1 MLVLFVAQLGART
14 MPDAWR
20 KLNTDFPNYYLTARL
35 AHEHFDASR
44 VYEWTWFERQKDHRE
59 LDQRIVGM
67 VPITGFSTLF
77 VYPLTS
83 LPPLVAKHWWIVI
96 NIVLLVG
103 TMALLRGVTEIS
115 WRRIFLVVAL
125 SFPLRV
131 NFLYGQYYVLLLF
144 LLTLACYLYLRETR
158 FMAGL
163 AIGVATGL
171 KVFPGIFLLYFLR
184 KRDLKAFAGG
194 VAGGVGSAIISIFAF
209 GWQLHH
215 VYLAQVLP
223 RVMRGE
229 GLDPYNLKAASLSSL
244 LHRLFIFEPL
254 LNPHPAVN
262 AAWLFAVFH
271 PLLQMLVV
279 APALLL
285 AIPRD
290 WTAQRIRLEWAALL
304 VASLA
309 ISTSASPYLFTVLI
323 LPACLL
329 LAKLPR
335 KGPHLYYL
343 SVMALYIATGWL
355 SGTYE
360 GHEGWAAI
368 FAVPRLY
375 ACLLFCLFA
384 FALLKRESAAQARDL
399 DRLGWAI
406 ALGALLVFSVVS
418 NLRQQRGVYDDY
430 RWRALAPP
438 NAYMT
443 MHPVVQG
450 DAVHFISMLGDGYH
464 SGIERQGHIQFS
476 SPSDADRLSLAA
488 GNGDA
493 WVEDSGKAST
503 LLPISGGSV
512 KDRILDGQSPTISYD
527 GRHLAFIR
535 EDHGRGRIVVRDLD
549 CGKGA
554 EVAVTPPE
562 LNVFEA
568 SFLTADGLG
577 GMVFSASSKSG
588 PSLFTVDES
597 GNVRPLDSEEA
608 RYPAVSPDGR
618 WLAYSR
624 LQKGSWNLEIRDLT
638 NGQTREVTHAE
649 CNATE
654 PAWAADS
661 KTLLYASDCGR
672 ALWFTVICKR
682 QVIP

>member
-1 MLVLFVAQLGART
+1 VLVLFLVQLGTRA
-14 MPDAWR
+14 MPDAWK

-35 AHEHFDASR
+35 VHEHFDASR
-44 VYEWTWFERQKDHRE
+44 VYEWTWFERQKDHRD

-83 LPPLVAKHWWIVI
+83 LPPLMAKHRWIVI
-96 NIVLLVG
+96 NIVLLMG
-103 TMALLRGVTEIS
+103 TMALLRGVTKIS
-115 WRRIFLVVAL
+115 WRRIALVVAL

-144 LLTLACYLYLRETR
+144 LLTLACYLYLREKR

-184 KRDLKAFAGG
+184 KRDLRAFAGG
-194 VAGGVGSAIISIFAF
+194 VAAGAGSAILSIVAF

-244 LHRLFIFEPL
+244 LHRLFIYEPL

-271 PLLQMLVV
+271 PLLQMLVI

-285 AIPRD
+285 AVPRD
-290 WTAQRIRLEWAALL
+290 WAAQRIRLEWAALL
-304 VASLA
+304 VTSLA

-329 LAKLPR
+329 LAKVPR
-335 KGPHLYYL
+335 RGLHTYYL
-343 SVMALYIATGWL
+343 AVMVLYVATGWL
-355 SGTYE
+355 SGIYE

-368 FAVPRLY
+368 LAVPRLY

-384 FALLKRESAAQARDL
+384 IAQLKRETTAQGRDL

-406 ALGALLVFSVVS
+406 ALGVVLVFSVVS

-430 RWRALAPP
+430 RWRALAPA

-443 MHPVVQG
+443 LHPVVQG
-450 DAVHFISMLGDGYH
+450 DAVHFISLLGDGYH
-464 SGIERQGHIQFS
+464 SGIERQGQIQFS

-488 GNGDA
+488 GNSEA
-493 WVEDSGKAST
+493 WVEETGNAST
-503 LLPISGGSV
+503 LLPISGGSE
-512 KDRILDGQSPTISYD
+512 RLLDGQSPTISYD

-535 EDHGRGRIVVRDLD
+535 EDHGSGRIIVRDLY
-549 CGKGA
+549 GREGA
-554 EVAVTPPE
+554 EMAVTPPE
-562 LNVFEA
+562 LNVLEA
-568 SFLTADGLG
+568 SFRTADGSG
-577 GMVFSASSKSG
+577 GLVFSAESKSG

-597 GNVRPLDSEEA
+597 GNVKPLGSEEA
-608 RYPAVSPDGR
+608 RYPAVSKDGR
-618 WLAYSR
+618 WLAYSK
-624 LQKGSWNLEIRDLT
+624 LQSGSWNLEIRDLA
-638 NGQTREVTHAE
+638 NGQTREVTHAA
-649 CNATE
+649 CNVTE

-661 KTLLYASDCGR
+661 KTLFYASDCGR
-672 ALWFTVICKR
+672 ALWFSVICKR